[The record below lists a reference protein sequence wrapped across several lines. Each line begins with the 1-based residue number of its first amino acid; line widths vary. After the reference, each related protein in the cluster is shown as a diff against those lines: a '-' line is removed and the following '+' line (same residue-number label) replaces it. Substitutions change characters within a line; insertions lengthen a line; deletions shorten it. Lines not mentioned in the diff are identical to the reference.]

1 MIGYLKGK
9 IIRSTAEYLVIV
21 VNGVGYQ
28 VFVNQRN
35 LEKVSENREIELHIH
50 HYQTEKSEALYGFEN
65 LAEISLF
72 EALLSVSGVGPKVA
86 LALISA
92 LSVDELEQAI
102 TKGEVDTLT
111 TVPGIGKKGAQKIIA
126 ELSDN
131 LADKGLEGL
140 PKSSSQRQA
149 YDALIELGYNSVE
162 AKTALRMISKDI
174 TDPEDKVKEA
184 LKHLS

>member
-9 IIRSTAEYLVIV
+9 IIRSTADYLVIA

-28 VFVNQRN
+28 VFVNQKN
-35 LEKVSENREIELHIH
+35 LEKVSDNKQIELHIH
-50 HYQTEKSEALYGFEN
+50 HYQTEKSENLYGFEN

-72 EALLSVSGVGPKVA
+72 EALLSVSGVGPKAA

-92 LSVDELEQAI
+92 LSVNELEQAI

-111 TVPGIGKKGAQKIIA
+111 TAPGIGKKGAQKIVA

-140 PKSSSQRQA
+140 PKSSPQRQA
-149 YDALIELGYNSVE
+149 YEALIELGYNAVE
-162 AKTALRMISKDI
+162 AKTALRMVDSKVI
-174 TDPEDKVKEA
+174 DPEDKVKQA
-184 LKHLS
+184 LKHLA